1 MAGMD
6 LAIMIG
12 WVLYLTPMTIRSTGL
27 NILPPRLENRWMPR
41 SQTAATEDFS
51 WNAVWKSAAV
61 IHNDGWSF
69 EMFIPLSAIR
79 FSKNAT
85 QNWGLNIMR
94 RRQKTSQQVFW
105 NTLNPNVNGFLTQ
118 NGLWIGL
125 ENIKPP
131 LRLQF
136 SPYFSTYINHT
147 PNP

>member
-1 MAGMD
+1 VFVFDTYDDKINGFEYFTTPLGEQMD
-6 LAIMIG
+6 AKISNSG
-12 WVLYLTPMTIRSTGL
+12 
-27 NILPPRLENRWMPR
+27 N
-41 SQTAATEDFS
+41 EDFS

-61 IHNDGWSF
+61 IHSDGWSF

-79 FSKNAT
+79 FSKKTT

-105 NTLNPNVNGFLTQ
+105 NTLNPNVSGFLTQ

-147 PNP
+147 LIHNPARRNGALR